1 MKKVKTEKKG
11 LSMREK
17 LLARKK
23 ELEKKGSG
31 GGMIYPKEGTIRFRI
46 KDPGEDCELAIEI
59 IQFYLGPK
67 LGGVIS
73 PATFNEDCPFMEK
86 YLELKESKDED
97 DKLLAK
103 KLVPKRKY
111 VIAVVAY
118 KDEKGKEVDEQNIDK
133 PMLIPKQA
141 YQDIIDLYL
150 DEDEWGD
157 MTSIKNGYDLKLTRS
172 GKGQMDTT
180 YTISPCQKKPLDKK
194 YAKPVN
200 LEEMV
205 RKHILPYDELEDKL
219 NEFLCGEVDDDDD
232 DEDDT
237 PKKKKKSLK
246 NKDKKKK
253 KKAKGS
259 DI

>member
-73 PATFNEDCPFMEK
+73 PATFNEDCPIMEK

-118 KDEKGKEVDEQNIDK
+118 KDEKGKEVDEQNVDK

-205 RKHILPYDELEDKL
+205 RKHILSYDELEDKL
-219 NEFLCGEVDDDDD
+219 NEFLCGGVDDDD

-246 NKDKKKK
+246 DKDKKKK
-253 KKAKGS
+253 KKAKGF

>member
-67 LGGVIS
+67 FGGVIS

-205 RKHILPYDELEDKL
+205 RKHILSYDELEDKL
-219 NEFLCGEVDDDDD
+219 NEFLCGGVDDDD

-246 NKDKKKK
+246 DKDKKKK

>member
-1 MKKVKTEKKG
+1 MKGIVNMGKI
-11 LSMREK
+11 
-17 LLARKK
+17 K
-23 ELEKKGSG
+23 ELKYYDVQKV
-31 GGMIYPKEGTIRFRI
+31 GTI
-46 KDPGEDCELAIEI
+46 KEL
-59 IQFYLGPK
+59 
-67 LGGVIS
+67 
-73 PATFNEDCPFMEK
+73 
-86 YLELKESKDED
+86 LE
-97 DKLLAK
+97 
-103 KLVPKRKY
+103 
-111 VIAVVAY
+111 IAVEQAGDKIAFKY

-219 NEFLCGEVDDDDD
+219 NEFLCGGVDDDDD

-246 NKDKKKK
+246 DKDKKKK
-253 KKAKGS
+253 KKAKGL